1 MATCCSTYL
10 HILEER
16 RGPESVLGFPDTMEK
31 IFHVYMC
38 APKYMCTACLWKNGY
53 TVRCRVYWLIMVL
66 FHGREN
72 VPSLLIFI

>member
-16 RGPESVLGFPDTMEK
+16 RGPELVLGFPDTMEK

-38 APKYMCTACLWKNGY
+38 APKYMCTA
-53 TVRCRVYWLIMVL
+53 
-66 FHGREN
+66 
-72 VPSLLIFI
+72 